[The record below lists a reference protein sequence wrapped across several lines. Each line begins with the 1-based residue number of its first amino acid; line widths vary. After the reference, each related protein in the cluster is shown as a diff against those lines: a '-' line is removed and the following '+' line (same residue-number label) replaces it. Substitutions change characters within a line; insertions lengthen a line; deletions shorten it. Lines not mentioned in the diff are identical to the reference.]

1 MILLD
6 VGVWLAGLW
15 GKHPDHEAVQKWRT
29 TKEESL
35 AFCRVT
41 QMGLLRLLTDPSV
54 LREDTLSRSRA
65 WDVLDSVSSDDR
77 VTFLDEPAGLQ
88 LHWRALSARDDKSH
102 KLWTDDYLAAFA
114 LASGAPFATL
124 DRAVAGRY
132 LTLRVETVGASP
144 AS

>member
-41 QMGLLRLLTDPSV
+41 QMGLLRLLTNPSV
-54 LREDTLSRSRA
+54 LREDTLSRARA